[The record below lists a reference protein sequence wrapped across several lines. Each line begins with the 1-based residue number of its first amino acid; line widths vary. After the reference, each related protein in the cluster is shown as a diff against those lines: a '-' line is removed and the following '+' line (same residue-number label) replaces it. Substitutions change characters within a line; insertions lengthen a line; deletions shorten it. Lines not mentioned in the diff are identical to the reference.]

1 MGKIDEYLNKAK
13 SLAEEAGEAAKTITG
28 EAVSRAKDLSDEH
41 SKVKELTQNAREQS
55 VSFAMG
61 VKEKA
66 EGLFQDARAAKEIRH
81 GISEL
86 AALPEFEGSILYSME
101 LEAMTNDLNAL
112 VLIINDGRL
121 DDASVVEEIKK
132 VMGKVQPST
141 DPQAEET
148 EEMRA
153 IEKAKVIAYRACTGA
168 LGIWEIQ
175 TQNQPQPEQ

>member
-1 MGKIDEYLNKAK
+1 MCPENLR
-13 SLAEEAGEAAKTITG
+13 AEIQADSHGTI
-28 EAVSRAKDLSDEH
+28 AVCE
-41 SKVKELTQNAREQS
+41 T
-55 VSFAMG
+55 
-61 VKEKA
+61 
-66 EGLFQDARAAKEIRH
+66 LF
-81 GISEL
+81 
-86 AALPEFEGSILYSME
+86 
-101 LEAMTNDLNAL
+101 
-112 VLIINDGRL
+112 
-121 DDASVVEEIKK
+121 SVVEEIKK